1 MWMICVP
8 IWFGLACPAG
18 VATETDSAGTR
29 EVSLVLDVTNGTQ
42 GGAPVEADAV
52 FVDIF
57 KDKRLLRTIEGTVGA
72 DGKVVFEALPAGPGV
87 FAVPRVRH
95 QEMMFSGRVVALRA
109 GEEQI
114 TAGVR
119 VFDVCFDTS
128 KLSVRAHHIIIKA
141 QPKMLA
147 FEEYVMVVNSSDMAV
162 SSERRDNQGR
172 PIILEMLLPEGF
184 KNLRTAS
191 SFEEDAVVATQ
202 NGFYDTMAIP
212 PGEYEF
218 RVSYSLDIPSER
230 LNIVRRFTLPTS
242 SVVVF
247 GELGQA
253 RIEGLGAPERATSP
267 SGMEVEYYRRTGLA
281 AGDELA
287 FEITGFRVGSS
298 GVTGWI
304 VLAVVFG
311 ALLLVALARLLREK
325 S

>member
-1 MWMICVP
+1 LWMICVP

-95 QEMMFSGRVVALRA
+95 QEMMFSGRVVALR
-109 GEEQI
+109 
-114 TAGVR
+114 
-119 VFDVCFDTS
+119 
-128 KLSVRAHHIIIKA
+128 HIIIKA

-281 AGDELA
+281 AGDELV